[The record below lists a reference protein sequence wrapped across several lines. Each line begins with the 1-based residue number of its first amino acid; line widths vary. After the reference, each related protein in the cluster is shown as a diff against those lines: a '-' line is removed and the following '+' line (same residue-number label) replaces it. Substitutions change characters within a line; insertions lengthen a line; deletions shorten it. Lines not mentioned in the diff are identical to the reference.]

1 MSPIWKYLPAKL
13 AHDLAPVGLKIAS
26 EIWGQEVPLEW
37 RPVYWR
43 GLKFYNPLGIAGGVD
58 KDASQGLDWQRMG
71 AGFVEI
77 GTITP
82 EPQHANPGL
91 IVDRDWENKNLWNKM
106 GFPNEGAK
114 NIRGHL
120 SSWRSQLKIPLM
132 VNIGKNRA
140 TPEIQAVQDY
150 QSVMKD
156 FRDLADVFVLNVSSP
171 NTQGL
176 RNLQK
181 PAALIELLKG
191 TIPLAHG
198 KPVLVKLSPDMDPKS
213 FVESLQVCMENQVS
227 GFVLTN
233 TTRLRPKDC
242 PFPEEGG
249 LSGHDLAPLSLDHLK
264 LAVQTLGTRKK
275 DFLLVSAGGV
285 MSRKQVQ
292 ERLDLGADL
301 IQVYSALV
309 FEGPRFFQNLIQGTD
324 HD

>member
-1 MSPIWKYLPAKL
+1 MTPIWKYLPAKL

-26 EIWGQEVPLEW
+26 EIYGEDVPLEW

-82 EPQHANPGL
+82 EPQDANPGL
-91 IVDRDWENKNLWNKM
+91 ILNRDWEKKNLWNKM
-106 GFPNEGAK
+106 GFPNEGSK

-120 SSWRSQLKIPLM
+120 NSWRKQLKIPLF
-132 VNIGKNRA
+132 VNIGKNRGTA
-140 TPEIQAVQDY
+140 EHQALQDY
-150 QSVMKD
+150 QSVLQD
-156 FRDLADVFVLNVSSP
+156 FRDLGDVFVLNVSSP

-191 TIPLAHG
+191 TIPLANG
-198 KPVLVKLSPDMDPKS
+198 KPVLVKLSPDMDTAA
-213 FVESLQVCMENQVS
+213 FVESLQVCMENKVS

-233 TTRLRPKDC
+233 TTRSRPKDC
-242 PFPEEGG
+242 PFPTEGG
-249 LSGHDLAPLSLDHLK
+249 LSGSDLASLSLEHLK
-264 LAVQTLGTRKK
+264 LAVQTLGSRKK

-285 MSRKQVQ
+285 MSRKQVL
-292 ERLDLGADL
+292 ERLEIGADL
-301 IQVYSALV
+301 IQVYAALV
-309 FEGPRFFQNLIQGTD
+309 FKGPRFFQNLIQGTD
-324 HD
+324 ND